1 MTAQLLS
8 TSEGQT
14 LVLTLSNPE
23 FRNALGPEMYAAGVE
38 ALSVAESS
46 ADVRSVVITG
56 ANGIFSAG
64 GNLQRLQNNRQLP
77 PEHQA
82 QSIEGLHNWI
92 EAIRTFPK
100 PVIAAV
106 EGPAAG
112 AGFSLALACDMI
124 VAARN
129 SVFVMAYSSIALS
142 PDGGGSWSLSRAV
155 PRQLATELLMCGERS
170 GAERLQQLGVVNRLA
185 DAGQALLQ
193 ALELCEQLNARAPN
207 ALASIKE
214 LLSDADGSSL
224 NAQLARERNAFV
236 KNLHHPNAG
245 IGIGAFLN
253 KQKPNHQS
261 LKGQSMDEPILTMEE
276 REAINSGR
284 WFSSLSPSL
293 RHDILRCAYVK
304 RHKDGDMLAARGDP
318 PEQWIA
324 CAKGA
329 VRVSSTSVSGK
340 QITLTYVEP
349 GIWFGD
355 VSIFDGDRRTHD
367 CYAHGETTTLNVAKA
382 DFKKILTQHVEFY
395 DAMLRLHARRIR
407 QLYGLVE
414 DLNTLPLRARLAKQ
428 LNHLLRSYGVPS
440 LSDAKAIRISL
451 QLAQEELAQ
460 LLGASRQR
468 VNQELK
474 QMEREQI
481 IRIEPGGLVVLDR
494 DALLLIVNADH

>member
-1 MTAQLLS
+1 
-8 TSEGQT
+8 
-14 LVLTLSNPE
+14 
-23 FRNALGPEMYAAGVE
+23 
-38 ALSVAESS
+38 
-46 ADVRSVVITG
+46 
-56 ANGIFSAG
+56 
-64 GNLQRLQNNRQLP
+64 
-77 PEHQA
+77 
-82 QSIEGLHNWI
+82 
-92 EAIRTFPK
+92 
-100 PVIAAV
+100 
-106 EGPAAG
+106 
-112 AGFSLALACDMI
+112 
-124 VAARN
+124 
-129 SVFVMAYSSIALS
+129 
-142 PDGGGSWSLSRAV
+142 
-155 PRQLATELLMCGERS
+155 
-170 GAERLQQLGVVNRLA
+170 
-185 DAGQALLQ
+185 
-193 ALELCEQLNARAPN
+193 
-207 ALASIKE
+207 
-214 LLSDADGSSL
+214 
-224 NAQLARERNAFV
+224 
-236 KNLHHPNAG
+236 
-245 IGIGAFLN
+245 
-253 KQKPNHQS
+253 
-261 LKGQSMDEPILTMEE
+261 
-276 REAINSGR
+276 
-284 WFSSLSPSL
+284 
-293 RHDILRCAYVK
+293 
-304 RHKDGDMLAARGDP
+304 MLAARGDP

-367 CYAHGETTTLNVAKA
+367 CYAHGDTTTLNVAKA

-428 LNHLLRSYGVPS
+428 LKHLLRSYGVPS